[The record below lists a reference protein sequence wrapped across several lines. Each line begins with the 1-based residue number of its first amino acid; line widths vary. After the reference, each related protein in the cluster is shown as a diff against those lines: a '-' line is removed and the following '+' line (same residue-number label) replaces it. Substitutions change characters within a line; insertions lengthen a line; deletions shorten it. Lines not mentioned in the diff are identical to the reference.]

1 MMNSFEKHL
10 NEKLKEPQFNQAFEE
25 EKRLLEL
32 GVKIAETRETLGLS
46 QKELAQKCNVTQQQ
60 LSKIENG
67 VNCNLIT
74 FMKVS
79 YTLGLTINLSA

>member
-1 MMNSFEKHL
+1 MYSFNKYL
-10 NEKLKEPQFNQAFEE
+10 NEQLKDPQFRQAFEE

-32 GVKIAETRETLGLS
+32 GLKIAEARENQGLS

-67 VNCNLIT
+67 VNCNLLT

-79 YTLGLTINLSA
+79 STLGLTINLSA